1 MNKGKIAVI
10 GDKDLILAFKAI
22 GMDVFSANNSLEAE
36 KLIKKIEGDYAI
48 IFITEN
54 LVEELTD
61 VIEKYKSQAYPA
73 IIPIPSS
80 NGSTGFGEKG
90 IKMDVEKAI
99 GTDILFGGKDE

>member
-1 MNKGKIAVI
+1 MNSGKIAVI

-22 GMDVFSANNSLEAE
+22 GMDVFSANNSSDAE
-36 KLIKKIEGDYAI
+36 KLIKKIENEYAI

-54 LVEELTD
+54 LAEEMSD

-80 NGSTGFGEKG
+80 NGSTGFGENG

-99 GTDILFGGKDE
+99 GTDILFGSKDD